1 MAVRCCGA
9 YRLRCRRKAVGGVGR
24 GESKGVN
31 CKTVEV
37 DHNARQAI
45 LSSTDYRL
53 PTTDYRLPTTDYRL
67 PTTDYRLPTER
78 LLVVLSLSPYL
89 DTSDEASLETEAL
102 LFEEKIGPRDGA
114 GKTLVVAMSGGVDSA
129 VTALVMRERGYRVIG
144 MNLRLFSADDPEH
157 RVNPCCGIPA
167 MDDARAT
174 CATIGVP
181 FYAINMEV
189 EFGEAVVQRFVDE
202 YAAGRTPNPCLE
214 CNRHVKFRH
223 LVHRA
228 KLLGADCLA
237 TGHYARI
244 VHGDPVAG
252 SPHRLYRA
260 VDPRKDQSYVLH
272 TMDQEQ
278 LGYVRFPLGN
288 LTKPEVRD
296 LARAFGLPV
305 ADKAESQEICF
316 VGKGSYAD
324 FVAKRRPDVT
334 RAGEIVDSDGKTI
347 GQHQGLV
354 RHTVGQR
361 RGLGIAAGKPLF
373 VLGLDQKANQLMV
386 GSRAEASAKAVR
398 AEAVSWTDGAWS
410 DEPVPIDAVVRYRGQ
425 PVPATLHPGPPGSG
439 EATVV
444 FDGEG
449 PIASPGQAVVFYQG
463 DEVLG
468 GGTIASVV
476 RTMADTG
483 VSMAGD

>member
-1 MAVRCCGA
+1 MV
-9 YRLRCRRKAVGGVGR
+9 
-24 GESKGVN
+24 
-31 CKTVEV
+31 
-37 DHNARQAI
+37 
-45 LSSTDYRL
+45 
-53 PTTDYRLPTTDYRL
+53 
-67 PTTDYRLPTER
+67 
-78 LLVVLSLSPYL
+78 VVLSLSPYL
-89 DTSDEASLETEAL
+89 DSPDETAPEAEAL
-102 LFEEKIGPRDGA
+102 LSEAKIGPRNGD
-114 GKTLVVAMSGGVDSA
+114 GKTVVVAMSGGVDSA

-144 MNLRLFSADDPEH
+144 MNLRLFSPDDPEH
-157 RVNPCCGIPA
+157 RVNPCCGIAA

-174 CATIGVP
+174 CATMGVP
-181 FYAINMEV
+181 FYAIDMEA

-237 TGHYARI
+237 TGHYAR
-244 VHGDPVAG
+244 VELGTTETG
-252 SPHRLYRA
+252 TPHRLYRA

-272 TMDQEQ
+272 TMNQEQ
-278 LGYVRFPLGN
+278 LGYVRFPLGH

-305 ADKAESQEICF
+305 AEKAESQEICF

-334 RAGEIVDSDGKTI
+334 RPGDIVNTAGETV

-373 VLGLDQKANQLMV
+373 VLGLDQEANQLMV
-386 GSRAEASAKAVR
+386 GSRADASARSVR
-398 AEAVSWTDGAWS
+398 AEAVSLTDGSWPA
-410 DEPVPIDAVVRYRGQ
+410 EPFSIDAVVRYRGQ
-425 PVPATLHPGPPGSG
+425 PVPAMVSLDAAGD
-439 EATVV
+439 ATATIV
-444 FDGEG
+444 FDGDG
-449 PIASPGQAVVFYQG
+449 PIASPGQAVVFYRG

-468 GGTIASVV
+468 GGTIQSVI
-476 RTMADTG
+476 RTMADTPAA
-483 VSMAGD
+483 MAGD

>member
-1 MAVRCCGA
+1 MVI
-9 YRLRCRRKAVGGVGR
+9 
-24 GESKGVN
+24 S
-31 CKTVEV
+31 
-37 DHNARQAI
+37 
-45 LSSTDYRL
+45 LSS
-53 PTTDYRLPTTDYRL
+53 
-67 PTTDYRLPTER
+67 
-78 LLVVLSLSPYL
+78 YL
-89 DTSDEASLETEAL
+89 DNPDQPTPETEAL
-102 LFEEKIGPRDGA
+102 LSEAKIGARDGA
-114 GKTLVVAMSGGVDSA
+114 GKTVVVAMSGGVDSA
-129 VTALVMRERGYRVIG
+129 VTALVMRKRGYRVIG
-144 MNLRLFSADDPEH
+144 MNLRLFSPDDPEH
-157 RVNPCCGIPA
+157 RVNPCCGIAA

-181 FYAINMEV
+181 FYAIDMEA

-237 TGHYARI
+237 TGHYAR
-244 VHGDPVAG
+244 VELGNTETG
-252 SPHRLYRA
+252 TPHRLYRA

-272 TMDQEQ
+272 TMNQEQ
-278 LGYVRFPLGN
+278 LGYVRFPLGH

-305 ADKAESQEICF
+305 AEKAESQEICF

-334 RAGEIVDSDGKTI
+334 RPGDIVNTAGETV

-373 VLGLDQKANQLMV
+373 VLGLDQEANQLMV
-386 GSRAEASAKAVR
+386 GSRADASARSVR
-398 AEAVSWTDGAWS
+398 AEAVSLTDGSWPA
-410 DEPVPIDAVVRYRGQ
+410 EPFSIDAVVRYRGQ
-425 PVPATLHPGPPGSG
+425 PVPAMVSLDAAGD
-439 EATVV
+439 ATATIV
-444 FDGEG
+444 FDGDG
-449 PIASPGQAVVFYQG
+449 PIASPGQAVVFYRG

-468 GGTIASVV
+468 GGTIQSVI
-476 RTMADTG
+476 RTMADTPAA
-483 VSMAGD
+483 MAGD